1 MAVMMI
7 SEVAGQTGQG
17 YDAMLAEVGPALR
30 SAQGLLLH
38 ASHPTEYGWRVVGIW
53 QTREDATRFYAA
65 NIAPNLPQGIRP
77 KLTVAMLHD
86 VLQP

>member
-1 MAVMMI
+1 LAIMMT

-38 ASHPTEYGWRVVGIW
+38 ASHPTEDGWRVVGIW
-53 QTREDATRFYAA
+53 ETREDATRFYATT
-65 NIAPNLPQGIRP
+65 IAPNLPKGIRP
-77 KLTVAMLHD
+77 KLSVALLHD